1 MTVDASAALL
11 NRARVSIPIQA
22 GSRLAAVIV
31 TPFTTTPGNV
41 MPTGPVQ
48 SKFFTCCATT
58 AATAS
63 GLAGWGVSTL
73 TRSVSN
79 VPLVVSTGAALM
91 PVPPMSM
98 PSTCTAQPS
107 VHLRIPPGAAGPQR
121 ETNSMVCH
129 RLPG

>member
-1 MTVDASAALL
+1 MS
-11 NRARVSIPIQA
+11 SPIQA

-41 MPTGPVQ
+41 MPTGPVH

-63 GLAGWGVSTL
+63 GLAGRGVSTL
-73 TRSVSN
+73 TRSVRN
-79 VPLVVSTGAALM
+79 VPVVVSTGAALM

-107 VHLRIPPGAAGPQR
+107 VRLRIPPGAAGPQR
-121 ETNSMVCH
+121 GTNSMVCY

>member
-1 MTVDASAALL
+1 M
-11 NRARVSIPIQA
+11 
-22 GSRLAAVIV
+22 AAVIV

-41 MPTGPVQ
+41 RPTGPVQ
-48 SKFFTCCATT
+48 SKFFTCWATT

-63 GLAGWGVSTL
+63 GSAGWGVSTL
-73 TRSVSN
+73 TRSVSS
-79 VPLVVSTGAALM
+79 VPLVVSTGAALI

-98 PSTCTAQPS
+98 PSTCTVTALRSPS
-107 VHLRIPPGAAGPQR
+107 NPPGAAGPQR